1 MMSASEKIFRS
12 RWNLTR
18 FLAKF
23 ILKIMRWKTTTIPL
37 NFSKFVL
44 IGAHHTSNWDFV
56 IGYLVMSAIGLKLKW
71 VGKHTLFRW
80 PFGQFMRWLGGIPV
94 NRTLSTN
101 FIEQV
106 VHYFHQYK
114 QFVIAMAPEGTR
126 RHTAY
131 WRSGFYYIALQAQ
144 VPIVMGFLDYQK
156 KVGGLGALFIPS
168 GDKEADLQIIR
179 DFFKNVHPKYP
190 EKAGTIRFK
199 SGV

>member
-1 MMSASEKIFRS
+1 MGTSEKIFRS

-18 FLAKF
+18 LFAQLV
-23 ILKIMRWKTTTIPL
+23 LKILGWKTITIPL
-37 NFSKFVL
+37 DFSKFIL

-80 PFGQFMRWLGGIPV
+80 PFGGFMRWLGGIPV

-101 FIEQV
+101 FVEQV
-106 VHYFHQYK
+106 VRYFHQHQK
-114 QFVIAMAPEGTR
+114 FVIAMAPEGTR
-126 RHTAY
+126 RYTEY

-156 KVGGLGALFIPS
+156 KLGGLGAWFLPS
-168 GDKEADLQIIR
+168 GNKEADLQIIR
-179 DFFKNVHPKYP
+179 DFFKDVHPKYP

-199 SGV
+199 SKV